1 MMPGKTGITK
11 DIRPTTVPEDPYEKK
26 GAGQSPG
33 PRKRRDMKPQKH
45 TNPIL
50 YWMLENRRKKAGVS
64 ETARPA

>member
-1 MMPGKTGITK
+1 
-11 DIRPTTVPEDPYEKK
+11 
-26 GAGQSPG
+26 
-33 PRKRRDMKPQKH
+33 MKPQKH